1 MHVWKSIWFLVH
13 LLFCLNSLAPYNAEN
28 HILRKINHWK
38 WTFLWR
44 FFFLILIFHMRK
56 IQIAHKNIENLNL
69 WTLTTFLPHGLMISE
84 TNTTFFLSER
94 ISDSFLYDVWPR
106 KNSYYLIHPVFIP
119 YYFQYELF
127 FPSKTLKRND
137 LIDKILKLQFSTN
150 EQKRDKIVEKFNWN
164 KSSNK

>member
-1 MHVWKSIWFLVH
+1 MHVSKSIWFLVH

-84 TNTTFFLSER
+84 TNTTFFFIRANQWFVSVWCMTSEEFLLF
-94 ISDSFLYDVWPR
+94 DSSRFYSVLFSIWT
-106 KNSYYLIHPVFIP
+106 VFP
-119 YYFQYELF
+119 FENV
-127 FPSKTLKRND
+127 KT
-137 LIDKILKLQFSTN
+137 
-150 EQKRDKIVEKFNWN
+150 
-164 KSSNK
+164 